1 MYTIAHISFDRGDR
15 TGTCIPLW
23 KHKVSKEKNLLYRS
37 IELRAVP
44 IFPLEFVKLW
54 KRHRERWRAENWASK
69 YTPRLQRADIRD
81 VFSAAEEK

>member
-1 MYTIAHISFDRGDR
+1 MHSTLETQGFKR
-15 TGTCIPLW
+15 
-23 KHKVSKEKNLLYRS
+23 KELTVPQYRV
-37 IELRAVP
+37 RAVP